1 MKCKIF
7 QKSENF
13 YYEYV
18 DPVGGEKHKK
28 LCRCCKTLQEAKNYV
43 NQLKFLPDQ
52 YLIKNIAADMY
63 LPESDMILRLG
74 QFGKKLTDKTISQ
87 KRKFIE
93 LIIKNFGNQKITDLR
108 ISDVSMFLIK
118 HCADYSGSWKNQY
131 LEALGSIYDE
141 TVWKCEK
148 SVAKPK
154 FQRFI
159 RNSRKPGIFT
169 TEELNML
176 FSKDCWENESDWLL
190 FLCTFTLGL
199 RIGEARALQAGQF
212 NMKEHTVVIDG
223 FCRDDCTR
231 TDFCKKG
238 SEEDT
243 KLRVVIVQDF
253 TYVSVLSY
261 LNRRHL
267 QGDDYLFTRNGKPV
281 RREYADEVFQRAID
295 KAGIKRGNR
304 KLVPH
309 SLRYTYVTRMR
320 RHTSAEEV
328 RKLVGHTTT
337 EMTDYYTK
345 STIPELTEAVQIALE
360 PANKLF
366 S

>member
-1 MKCKIF
+1 
-7 QKSENF
+7 
-13 YYEYV
+13 
-18 DPVGGEKHKK
+18 
-28 LCRCCKTLQEAKNYV
+28 
-43 NQLKFLPDQ
+43 
-52 YLIKNIAADMY
+52 
-63 LPESDMILRLG
+63 
-74 QFGKKLTDKTISQ
+74 
-87 KRKFIE
+87 
-93 LIIKNFGNQKITDLR
+93 
-108 ISDVSMFLIK
+108 
-118 HCADYSGSWKNQY
+118 
-131 LEALGSIYDE
+131 
-141 TVWKCEK
+141 
-148 SVAKPK
+148 
-154 FQRFI
+154 
-159 RNSRKPGIFT
+159 
-169 TEELNML
+169 ML

-199 RIGEARALQAGQF
+199 GIGEARVLQAGQF

-243 KLRVVIVQDF
+243 KLRVVIMADF
-253 TYVSVLSY
+253 TYISVLSY
-261 LNRRHL
+261 LNNRHL
-267 QGDDYLFTRNGKPV
+267 QDDDYLFTRNGKPI

-337 EMTDYYTK
+337 EMTDYYAK